1 MDLGSVQFL
10 GSMQNHPMERVGWIG
25 TGVMGA
31 SMCGHL
37 LAAGHPV
44 TVTTRTPAKA
54 DALLAAGAVWADSP
68 AAVAAASD
76 VVFVMVGYPSE
87 VEEVVLGHDGALGTL
102 APGDLLVDMTTSR
115 PALAVA
121 IAALA
126 ADAGL
131 TALDAPVSGGDVG
144 ARDGT
149 LSIMVGG
156 DAAAFTRAR
165 PLLELMGTTIVHQG
179 GAGAGQHTKLTN
191 QVVVAGNLVAICE
204 ALLYATRAG
213 LDVESV
219 LASISGGAAS
229 SWALSNLAPR
239 IVAGDFAPGFFVDHF
254 VKDMALALDEAAR
267 LQLALPGLALVHQLA
282 VALQAQGHGRDG
294 TQSLILALEALS
306 PTR

>member
-44 TVTTRTPAKA
+44 TVTTRTPGKA

-102 APGDLLVDMTTSR
+102 APGGLLVDMTTSR

-179 GAGAGQHTKLTN
+179 GAGSGQHTKLTN

-239 IVAGDFAPGFFVDHF
+239 IVAGDHAPGFFVDHF

>member
-1 MDLGSVQFL
+1 MASGV
-10 GSMQNHPMERVGWIG
+10 RIGWIG
-25 TGVMGA
+25 AGVMGA

-44 TVTTRTPAKA
+44 TVTTRTRAKA
-54 DALLAAGAVWADSP
+54 EPLLHAGAAWADSP
-68 AAVAAASD
+68 AEVAAASD
-76 VVFVMVGYPSE
+76 AVFVMVGYPSE
-87 VEEVVLGHDGALGTL
+87 VDTVVLGTEGALTAL
-102 APGDLLVDMTTSR
+102 APGGLLVDMTTSR
-115 PALAVA
+115 PALAVE
-121 IAALA
+121 IAARA
-126 ADAGL
+126 TEVGVD
-131 TALDAPVSGGDVG
+131 ALDAPVSGGDVG
-144 ARDGT
+144 ARNAT

-156 DAAAFTRAR
+156 DADAFARAR
-165 PLLELMGTTIVHQG
+165 PLLDVLGTTVVLQG
-179 GAGAGQHTKLTN
+179 PAGAGQHTKLTN
-191 QVVVAGNLVAICE
+191 QIVVAGNLVAVCE

-254 VKDMALALDEAAR
+254 VKDMAIVLDEAAR

-306 PTR
+306 PAS

>member
-1 MDLGSVQFL
+1 MTAI
-10 GSMQNHPMERVGWIG
+10 GWIG

-54 DALLAAGAVWADSP
+54 DALLAEGATWADSP

-76 VVFVMVGYPSE
+76 ALFVMVGYPSE
-87 VEEVVLGHDGALGTL
+87 VEDVVLGPDGALGAL
-102 APGDLLVDMTTSR
+102 APGALLVDMTTSR
-115 PALAVA
+115 PALAVE
-121 IAALA
+121 IAAR
-126 ADAGL
+126 AGEVGVD
-131 TALDAPVSGGDVG
+131 ALDAPVSGGDVG
-144 ARDGT
+144 ARDAR

-156 DAAAFTRAR
+156 DAAAFARAR
-165 PLLELMGTTIVHQG
+165 PLLEHLGETIVHQG
-179 GAGAGQHTKLTN
+179 PPGAGQHTKLTN
-191 QVVVAGNLVAICE
+191 QTVVAGNLVAVCE

-219 LASISGGAAS
+219 LASIGGGAAS
-229 SWALSNLAPR
+229 SWALTNLAPR
-239 IVAGDFAPGFFVDHF
+239 ILAGDFAPGFFVDHF
-254 VKDMALALDEAAR
+254 VKDMAMVLDEAAR

-294 TQSLILALEALS
+294 TQALILALEALS
-306 PTR
+306 PRG